1 MSSSSVLHRMVA
13 QHLRERIESGVI
25 APGSRMPSERV
36 LAEQFDV
43 SRVTVRQAL
52 KDLEKDG
59 LVKVVAGAR
68 WVRGEAPGLVTV
80 RPAEPGAESIEEG
93 ATGLVSFSDLAEANG
108 LMASSRVLKCLTR
121 ASSLDEADL
130 LGIAPGA
137 PIVELVR
144 LRHLDGIPTL
154 IDFSLIPEGLAPGLG
169 ELDFTTTS
177 LYGTLAEQYGLHAI
191 AADCVIEARGAA
203 PEIADSLGL
212 PPGDPVLEIVQTTFD
227 ENQRVLQWC
236 RSVYRGDRYRFRAA
250 LEGAAGTLRRPRPRA
265 SAEAAGRV
273 LPDLARLYR

>member
-1 MSSSSVLHRMVA
+1 MSTSPALHRKVA

-52 KDLEKDG
+52 KDLEVAG
-59 LVKVVAGAR
+59 LVKVIAGAR
-68 WVRGEAPGLVTV
+68 WVRGETSAPASL
-80 RPAEPGAESIEEG
+80 RPAEPEAESIEEG
-93 ATGLVSFSDLAEANG
+93 ATGLVSFSDLASANG
-108 LMASSRVLKCLTR
+108 LTSSSKVLKCLTR

-130 LGIAPGA
+130 LGVAPGA

-169 ELDFTTTS
+169 EHDFTTAS
-177 LYGTLAEQYGLHAI
+177 LYRTLAEQYGLHAVR
-191 AADCVIEARGAA
+191 ADCVIEARGASA
-203 PEIADSLGL
+203 EIAESLGL
-212 PPGDPVLEIVQTTFD
+212 APGDPILEIVQTTFD
-227 ENQRVLQWC
+227 ENRRVVQWC

-250 LEGAAGTLRRPRPRA
+250 LQGQ
-265 SAEAAGRV
+265 AGRAHRPPTAAEPTGRGAV
-273 LPDLARLYR
+273 PHIARLYP